1 MKCVADALV
10 PATRLFSEPVAP
22 GMASTS
28 SGSANR
34 PATLPGSR
42 CGMPLAGKCLPT
54 SPKMLPVDCAT
65 YNEGTREGTDRRPA
79 RRILNFECS
88 LDDQRWRSVGGCIRR
103 QSGARLLLHLA
114 QVTRGCRVVH
124 DQTRQTFADWH
135 IHARPSKDLGH
146 LARRETTP
154 KQPVDVAQPG

>member
-54 SPKMLPVDCAT
+54 SPRMLPVDCAT

-88 LDDQRWRSVGGCIRR
+88 LDDQRCIRR